1 MGEFQK
7 LKGRGYIPL
16 QPELEMNTDY
26 YVEHKERNVLN
37 QLTIL
42 FYQFKTSKDVVNS
55 IIVIP
60 DGCIDILFSCNQQNL
75 AATVY
80 GSVLQSKPLILQ
92 AECEYFG
99 VRFLPQQYSKN
110 LNYSMKEMIGREVP
124 LVDFVTIDFTAVERI
139 IAENN
144 FYGRIH
150 LFKEVIG
157 NAIFTKCPS
166 TSIVRYALNRIY
178 FSKGA
183 VNINELAAETAYSTR
198 YLRKLFEEYVGLS
211 PKLFCQITRFQYS
224 LHMFNKRNNYTIWD
238 VINENGYY
246 DQAHL
251 INEFKKFGYMTPKQF
266 MKKVSKRP
274 KIE

>member
-92 AECEYFG
+92 E
-99 VRFLPQQYSKN
+99 K
-110 LNYSMKEMIGREVP
+110 
-124 LVDFVTIDFTAVERI
+124 
-139 IAENN
+139 
-144 FYGRIH
+144 
-150 LFKEVIG
+150 
-157 NAIFTKCPS
+157 
-166 TSIVRYALNRIY
+166 
-178 FSKGA
+178 
-183 VNINELAAETAYSTR
+183 
-198 YLRKLFEEYVGLS
+198 
-211 PKLFCQITRFQYS
+211 
-224 LHMFNKRNNYTIWD
+224 
-238 VINENGYY
+238 
-246 DQAHL
+246 
-251 INEFKKFGYMTPKQF
+251 
-266 MKKVSKRP
+266 
-274 KIE
+274 